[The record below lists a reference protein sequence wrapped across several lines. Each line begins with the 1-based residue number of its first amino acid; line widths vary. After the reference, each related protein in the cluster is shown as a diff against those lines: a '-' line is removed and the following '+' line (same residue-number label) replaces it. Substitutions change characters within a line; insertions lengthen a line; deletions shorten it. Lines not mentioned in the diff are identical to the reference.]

1 MGVAGQ
7 SVKGRT
13 KVEVA
18 RMIQAIKVWYRKFL
32 NFRIPI
38 KFTENTQLLTKR
50 FYHCVMQSN
59 DANEIAVSEDP
70 DQTGTAVRGAV

>member
-18 RMIQAIKVWYRKFL
+18 RMIQAIKVWYCKRHIRKIYKY
-32 NFRIPI
+32 NV
-38 KFTENTQLLTKR
+38 EAS
-50 FYHCVMQSN
+50 V
-59 DANEIAVSEDP
+59 A
-70 DQTGTAVRGAV
+70 

>member
-18 RMIQAIKVWYRKFL
+18 RMIQAIKVWYRKV
-32 NFRIPI
+32 P
-38 KFTENTQLLTKR
+38 KLLDTHKV
-50 FYHCVMQSN
+50 Y
-59 DANEIAVSEDP
+59 
-70 DQTGTAVRGAV
+70 